1 MLTTTD
7 RYLSAR
13 EWRTRK
19 NWNSLR
25 GRRVELIEM
34 EVSNRLLRKYNGD
47 TLLVSVTNNNNNDND
62 NDNDNNNDNE
72 NK

>member
-13 EWRTRK
+13 EWSTPK
-19 NWNSLR
+19 NSNSRR

-34 EVSNRLLRKYNGD
+34 EVINRILWKYNGD
-47 TLLVSVTNNNNNDND
+47 TLLVSATNNNNNNDND
-62 NDNDNNNDNE
+62 NDNNNDND